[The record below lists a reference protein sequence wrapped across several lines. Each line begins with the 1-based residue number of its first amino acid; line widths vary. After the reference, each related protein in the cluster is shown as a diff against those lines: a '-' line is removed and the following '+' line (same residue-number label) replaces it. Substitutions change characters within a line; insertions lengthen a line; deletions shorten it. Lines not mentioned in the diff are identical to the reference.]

1 MTSADFEKA
10 AKNLIIKK
18 MKDEFGTDINFS
30 ELHIVFLT
38 YTLGNLKATLFAPT
52 VPGFY
57 FEITF
62 DRFNDKMYLDIYQ
75 KVSNSVHEPE
85 EFDYSDRSGK
95 LSGVTYKANL
105 V

>member
-18 MKDEFGTDINFS
+18 MKDVTGIEVEYS
-30 ELHIVFLT
+30 KLQVVFLT
-38 YTLGNLKATLFAPT
+38 YTLGNIKATLFAPT
-52 VPGFY
+52 TPGYY
-57 FEITF
+57 FEVTF

-85 EFDYSDRSGK
+85 EFDYNDRSGK